1 MRVFTSI
8 IIYFLILANS
18 FAQDLKI
25 QILSESKEP
34 IVNAHI
40 QVRNAQDSIFGI
52 SDYNGSFKFSEI
64 KFPIFI
70 FIQHVSFQK
79 KQFKI
84 ESPFSFL
91 ELKMIPKKGELNEV
105 VITGQAQEI
114 LAKDAIKKMRVISR
128 QRMDDLAAVSLKD
141 LLSNE
146 LNIQLSEDPV
156 LGSQMSLG
164 GLSGQKIKILID
176 GVAVIGRLDGNI
188 DLNQINLNN
197 IERVEIVEGPMS
209 VQYGTDA
216 LAGTINLI
224 SKKQYKPKPEIQ
236 LNSFTESVGRYN
248 FDIALNLPIK
258 KTKINLNLGRNFFQ
272 GFDLE
277 EKRDL
282 QWNPKEQYFIQLGL
296 QRKFGNTLIGY
307 STNYFDEK
315 ISNRG
320 EVGSIDSL
328 VIPVKDSSGAYKFP
342 RALDDFYYSKR
353 LDNVLR
359 VQHFFKGD
367 QVLKFHLAHN
377 FYQRAK
383 ISKLINLNTLEST
396 DFGGIDA
403 QDTSRF
409 VTLNSRAFFED
420 QIQKL
425 SLKYQIGFDIN
436 HEKAKGERILEG
448 QKSILDVAFFTALNF
463 KLFDNLN
470 IQPGLRYAYNS
481 RYKSPL
487 ISSLALKYELNK
499 KWVFRASYG
508 KGFRSPTLKEMFFF
522 FVDENHNILGNEDL
536 KAESSDNFQLNFD
549 YDQSFEN
556 GNLGFSSSLFFNSIK
571 NEIRL
576 FSVLEPNNSDP
587 RGLYTNRNIAES
599 KTTGINMAAKIRFGE
614 WKTELGTAIT
624 GIKNDLSSSSDAN
637 NINEDL
643 FLFFPQYRFNLSYS
657 FPKIN
662 LTSSLFMTH
671 TGKRENL
678 LLDSDGNPVQI
689 TFEAYSQSD
698 FTLSKSFYKE
708 RLKFT
713 TGIKNIFDISQ
724 IQSSSSIG
732 GAHNTGN
739 GTIAFSY
746 GRSYFLRMQFNF

>member
-8 IIYFLILANS
+8 LIYFLLLAS
-18 FAQDLKI
+18 SLAQDLEI
-25 QILSESKEP
+25 QILSDANEP

-40 QVRNAQDSIFGI
+40 EIKNAQDSIFGI
-52 SDYNGSFKFSEI
+52 SDYNGNFKFPKTS
-64 KFPIFI
+64 FPLFI
-70 FIQHVSFQK
+70 SVQHISFQT
-79 KQFKI
+79 KQLKI
-84 ESPFSFL
+84 NDPFPFL
-91 ELKMIPKKGELNEV
+91 ELRMIRKKGELNEV

-114 LAKDAIKKMRVISR
+114 FAKDAIKKMRVINR
-128 QRMDDLAAVSLKD
+128 QRIDDLAAVSLKD
-141 LLSNE
+141 LLTNE
-146 LNIQLSEDPV
+146 LNIQLSEDPI
-156 LGSQMSLG
+156 LGSQMTLG
-164 GLSGQKIKILID
+164 GLGGQKIKILID

-224 SKKQYKPKPEIQ
+224 SKKHYKTKPEIQ

-248 FDIALNLPIK
+248 FDAALNLPIK
-258 KTKINLNLGRNFFQ
+258 KTKFNLGLGRNFFQ

-277 EKRDL
+277 DKRDL
-282 QWNPKEQYFIQLGL
+282 QWNPKQQYFFQFGL
-296 QRKFGNTLIGY
+296 QRKFGNTLISY
-307 STNYFDEK
+307 STNYIDEK

-320 EVGSIDSL
+320 DVGSIDSL
-328 VIPVKDSSGAYKFP
+328 VIPVKDSTGAFKFP

-359 VQHFFKGD
+359 VQHFFLEN

-383 ISKLINLNTLEST
+383 ISKVINLNTLEST
-396 DFGGIDA
+396 NFGGIDA
-403 QDTSRF
+403 QDTSVF
-409 VTLNSRAFFED
+409 GTINSRAFFED

-425 SLKYQIGFDIN
+425 SLKYQVGFDIN
-436 HEKAKGERILEG
+436 HEKIRGERIVEG
-448 QKSILDVAFFTALNF
+448 RQSILDVAFFAALNF
-463 KLFDNLN
+463 KLFDDLN

-549 YDQSFEN
+549 FAQAFANWNFD
-556 GNLGFSSSLFFNSIK
+556 FSSSLFFNSVK

-587 RGLYTNRNIAES
+587 RGLYTNVNIAES
-599 KTTGINMAAKIRFGE
+599 KTTGLNVLAKIRFGA
-614 WKTELGTAIT
+614 WKTEIGTAVT
-624 GIKNDLSSSSDAN
+624 GIKNDLSSSVDAN

-643 FLFFPQYRFNLSYS
+643 FLFFPQYRFNLSYN

-678 LLDSDGNPVQI
+678 LLDSEGNPIQI

-713 TGIKNIFDISQ
+713 SGIKNIFDISQ
-724 IQSSSSIG
+724 IQSSSSAG
-732 GAHNTGN
+732 GAHNGGN